1 MNNKLLHL
9 LQIHFVNNKIPVEF
23 LQRLKKKVTSVFFGM
38 LSIFFIYFVSFFLL
52 AKIPWQ
58 SEELIYL
65 TYSRKIDEIVEE
77 YDRIARENRI
87 QTFKELLLSKEDD
100 ERFMKLITEDREV
113 QYRLISLCTKCS
125 DKRIRIY
132 V

>member
-1 MNNKLLHL
+1 
-9 LQIHFVNNKIPVEF
+9 
-23 LQRLKKKVTSVFFGM
+23 
-38 LSIFFIYFVSFFLL
+38 
-52 AKIPWQ
+52 
-58 SEELIYL
+58 
-65 TYSRKIDEIVEE
+65 VEE

-87 QTFKELLLSKEDD
+87 QTFKVLLLSKEDD